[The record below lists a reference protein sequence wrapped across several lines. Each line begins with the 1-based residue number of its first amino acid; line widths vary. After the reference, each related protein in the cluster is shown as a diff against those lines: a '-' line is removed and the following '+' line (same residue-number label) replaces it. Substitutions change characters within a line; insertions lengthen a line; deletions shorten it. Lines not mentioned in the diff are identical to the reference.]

1 MFFSNRKN
9 LGEREKTH
17 GGVFLETTFW
27 EKKALRRLQKFH
39 LIHPQAFMAYLPN
52 GVALIGLNR

>member
-9 LGEREKTH
+9 SGEREKTH

-27 EKKALRRLQKFH
+27 EKMRLGDSKNS
-39 LIHPQAFMAYLPN
+39 I
-52 GVALIGLNR
+52 